1 MLQVSLKDVVAGMVA
16 ACEPNHVTLDGA
28 HAEYVSEGGLFRVRV
43 YTHDPDI
50 MGSSIAL
57 ADIEGRANVEGNR
70 IGGQLDR
77 VHMGWDEAHNWRNG
91 VDTLLASM
99 ASPLLAD
106 VSLHFSV
113 RVEKEGI

>member
-16 ACEPNHVTLDGA
+16 ACEPNHVTLDDA
-28 HAEYVSEGGLFRVRV
+28 HTDYVSEGGLFRVRV

-57 ADIEGRANVEGNR
+57 DSIGGRANLEGYR

-99 ASPLLAD
+99 AD